1 MAQYDGSLKFDTSID
16 GAGFNAGI
24 KNLTS
29 DFQKVGKNV
38 TNLTNRFNMLNNV
51 IKLVG
56 STIAISF
63 VTKGI
68 KDSIAAAEEYQNAM
82 TGLKSIMEG
91 QRQKFFCC
99 SEIY

>member
-38 TNLTNRFNMLNNV
+38 TNLTNRFNMLNNY
-51 IKLVG
+51 G
-56 STIAISF
+56 RSTAKVFLLLRNLLNLILLM
-63 VTKGI
+63 
-68 KDSIAAAEEYQNAM
+68 D
-82 TGLKSIMEG
+82 
-91 QRQKFFCC
+91 
-99 SEIY
+99 

>member
-51 IKLVG
+51 FIR
-56 STIAISF
+56 F
-63 VTKGI
+63 
-68 KDSIAAAEEYQNAM
+68 
-82 TGLKSIMEG
+82 
-91 QRQKFFCC
+91 
-99 SEIY
+99 